1 MQNLSDLFPL
11 GNAQCKKISAAYGK
25 IFYTQAGVFCQQL
38 FQAVFRRSPLCFT
51 PFQHAVCLSGIICPF
66 QRKQAAYLCLTKL
79 CQETAHETWTVAERH
94 IMMCHQRTDIVDACM
109 VSVQPPQ
116 DLTGHLS
123 AFLSVSVKVVDAV
136 RSGKTAG
143 RLSHIV

>member
-1 MQNLSDLFPL
+1 MEKYLPFIGQLIVQHLFQQHMQNLSDLFPL

-38 FQAVFRRSPLCFT
+38 FQEVFRRSPLCFT

-79 CQETAHETWTVAERH
+79 CMKR
-94 IMMCHQRTDIVDACM
+94 
-109 VSVQPPQ
+109 
-116 DLTGHLS
+116 GLS
-123 AFLSVSVKVVDAV
+123 LSGIS
-136 RSGKTAG
+136 
-143 RLSHIV
+143 